1 MSDTANYSESAV
13 SGTSWKRAS
22 RVFIENPLGGTP
34 SLVIVEEEA
43 ITFGGKTINQVVAN
57 LSVPFDPSEADHLTV
72 YNSLNN
78 IYIKAREARDA
89 VVVVPEP
96 TP

>member
-1 MSDTANYSESAV
+1 MSDTANYNESAV
-13 SGTSWKRAS
+13 SGTSWKRAC

-43 ITFGGKTINQVVAN
+43 INLGGKIITQAVAN
-57 LSVPFDPSEADHLTV
+57 LSVPFDPSDADHLTV

-89 VVVVPEP
+89 NVIPA
-96 TP
+96 